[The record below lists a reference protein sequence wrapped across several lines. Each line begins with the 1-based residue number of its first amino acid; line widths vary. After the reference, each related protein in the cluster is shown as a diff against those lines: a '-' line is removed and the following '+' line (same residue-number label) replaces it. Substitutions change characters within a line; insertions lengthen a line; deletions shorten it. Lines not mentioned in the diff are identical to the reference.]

1 MSEPDSFE
9 AVLDKLYYETE
20 RVGLFPSYYSD
31 MLFALRKKH
40 RKELQQAMRGF
51 LEEGGLTSLSDMSEH
66 AIRSHVLHCVRRDL
80 IRRLKDYKADPYV
93 LENDTPFEGGVVDFC
108 ALRAIIMWPETGW
121 TADEFIDRLLYL
133 LGDIDGKDD

>member
-9 AVLDKLYYETE
+9 AMFEAVLNKLY
-20 RVGLFPSYYSD
+20 
-31 MLFALRKKH
+31 
-40 RKELQQAMRGF
+40 
-51 LEEGGLTSLSDMSEH
+51 
-66 AIRSHVLHCVRRDL
+66 VLNRDRYDL

-93 LENDTPFEGGVVDFC
+93 LENDAPFEGGVVDFC

-133 LGDIDGKDD
+133 LGDTNAD